1 MKQAAILTI
10 GTIGG
15 MILASVIVAL
25 IASLTQ
31 SETATATEYNNPTNH
46 NQDTFTLDLT
56 DYEPDQDIQAV
67 KVVIQTEGDY
77 PREYRRDTNTGSYYL
92 VNPVPGERM
101 AVNEKPAYGANER
114 AHS

>member
-1 MKQAAILTI
+1 MKQAAIMTV

-15 MILASVIVAL
+15 MILAAVIVAL

-31 SETATATEYNNPTNH
+31 PEQADATEYNNPTNH
-46 NQDTFTLDLT
+46 NQDQFTVDLSN
-56 DYEPDQDIQAV
+56 YEPDQDIVAV

-77 PREYRRDTNTGSYYL
+77 PREYRRDTETGNYYL
-92 VNPVPGERM
+92 VNPVPGEKM
-101 AVNEKPAYGANER
+101 AVNERPAFGPNER